1 MWFYGDFITI
11 IGAKIM
17 KSLYLVFA
25 YLFLVASAD
34 AITLNT
40 DEPRTIVADKIE
52 YDVRSE
58 TMKTVGNTEITNES
72 GQRLTLTDS
81 YITQQGEELSG
92 DDIKLWLGNHVYVE
106 SDNITRRGDLTIARQ
121 ATFTACDDCDAYGDA
136 WEISTYKIIH
146 DMQARELKFYSPVL
160 RTYDIPVLWW
170 PYFEMPDPGV
180 KYKTGFLMPDF
191 ASTNKMGTQINLP
204 LYISLSDTHDMTFT
218 VSYLTQENPL
228 FQLEHRLNAPHSEYR
243 TRGSFTHNR
252 AGENRWHI
260 FNDDVMD
267 LGDYARATIFLER
280 ASDKTYLQKYG
291 FYDDQPYLDSGAKIE
306 LFGQS
311 SYVVADA
318 HIFQELRNSTGVQTA
333 PDGDIL
339 PNIRAIHQTAPLF
352 GETYATFGADVLGIS
367 GDDTSA
373 QRMTGDMRLT
383 TPWTLWGG
391 NRLTASLSARYDV
404 YHFDNT
410 KMIDG
415 DIYSG
420 FKSRFLP
427 SGYLEWGL
435 PLFKPSSSWTQVLEP
450 RARITFMR
458 ELDQEA
464 FAESNDSAG
473 TILTD
478 SALFSD
484 NRFAGLD
491 LWENGTYADYGMRWS
506 AFNADG
512 HTVEVFL
519 GQSYDFANRPDTDL
533 KGGFHNGLS
542 DYVGRIAYNNT
553 SWLDIASRF
562 RLDQDTLALRH
573 METSARIGGARNFLN
588 IGHIWSQNLSVDL
601 TENNDINETIVGAGV
616 QLTNRWAFRWNA
628 IYNMELGQF
637 QRHGGGFFYNHPCYY
652 LSVEYRRD
660 NAIKEDYVGTTT
672 FQFRF
677 GMAING
683 QQY

>member
-1 MWFYGDFITI
+1 
-11 IGAKIM
+11 M